1 MFAAGRAPFPALIG
15 VLFAC
20 AGLAAWVGRAPRPGR
35 TLDGPVPHIRPEN
48 AYAGVAPNITIRAS
62 QGGRLWYSTQPD
74 GARPERGEAL
84 VSLTGAPSS
93 VEASRSLAIPT
104 AMQWRHPLL
113 GLPAAMVVHAAEEVG
128 GEGVGPFTMRTFLF
142 QDHGALPVVSIS
154 TPADGLYGEEE
165 GIAVVGDAMLHAPTI
180 MHRGYARDPVW
191 WKYPGNFHERGKEWE
206 RQGRMQLIAPDGSEL
221 LQTDVGIRINGQ
233 MTRGFPQHSWRL
245 LFDEPLRTTPFA
257 DGDGVGSKA
266 LVLRAAG
273 NDQVKAMLRDAF
285 QHTLCE
291 DLPFETSRA
300 RTCVLYINGAYQ
312 GVHHLRQRMDEKE
325 LARRYGV
332 PASRIALLE
341 DDAVLAHGKEEE
353 RAAYIRMVEQAEK
366 ASPGDTVFV
375 GALAERLDVDGFL
388 TYMASQM
395 VLGNRD
401 WPMQNVKCWRYTGKP
416 KAGGSLDGRWHFV
429 MGDSDLSFGANWPV
443 EADMFENVRSSGA
456 HIARLYRALMRHRT
470 FKQRFAAIVRGLAAR
485 ELSPERCAAVLR
497 RFTQAMDPEM
507 ERHTA
512 RWRKPRNK
520 AQWLAEVQV
529 METFAAQRAG
539 HVLKAIERFES
550 E

>member
-1 MFAAGRAPFPALIG
+1 MVGAGRAPLPAL
-15 VLFAC
+15 LCALLSC
-20 AGLAAWVGRAPRPGR
+20 AGLAAWVRPPSQPGR
-35 TLDGPVPHIRPEN
+35 TSDGAVPRIEPEN
-48 AYAGVAPNITIRAS
+48 AYAGNAPTITIRAKE
-62 QGGRLWYSTQPD
+62 GDRLWYSTHPD
-74 GARPERGEAL
+74 GSRP
-84 VSLTGAPSS
+84 VSAAAAVRLTGAPATL
-93 VEASRSLAIPT
+93 EASRALAIPT

-113 GLPAAMVVHAAEEVG
+113 GLPAAMVVRAAEGVG
-128 GEGVGPFTMRTFLF
+128 AEGVGPFAMRTYLF
-142 QDHGALPVVSIS
+142 QHHGELPVVSIS
-154 TPADGLYGEEE
+154 TQAEGLYSEED

-180 MHRGYARDPVW
+180 MHRGYARDPIW

-206 RQGRMQLIAPDGSEL
+206 RKGRMQLIAPDGSEVF
-221 LQTDVGIRINGQ
+221 QTDVGIRINGQ

-245 LFDEPLRTTPFA
+245 LFAEPLRTAPFP

-285 QHTLCE
+285 QHTLCAG
-291 DLPFETSRA
+291 LPFETSRA
-300 RTCVLYINGAYQ
+300 LTCVLYINGAYQ

-325 LARRYGV
+325 LARRYDV
-332 PASRIALLE
+332 PTSRIALLE

-353 RAAYIRMVEQAEK
+353 RERFISMVVEAEK
-366 ASPGDTVFV
+366 ATPGDTVFE
-375 GALAERLDVDGFL
+375 GALAERLDVDGYL

-416 KAGGSLDGRWHFV
+416 VPGGSLDGRWHFV

-443 EADMFENVRSSGA
+443 EADMFENVRSSRA
-456 HIARLYRALMRHRT
+456 HIARLFRALMRHRAY
-470 FKQRFAAIVRGLAAR
+470 KQRFAAIARGLVAND
-485 ELSPERCAAVLR
+485 LSSERCSTVLR
-497 RFTQAMDPEM
+497 GFTEVMDPEM

-529 METFAAQRAG
+529 MKTFAAQRG
-539 HVLKAIERFES
+539 THVLNALQRFES